1 MRIVGTIE
9 ARMGSTR
16 TPGKTLIEIFN
27 GISLLELVYRR
38 FMLCRNVDDVYVATT
53 IEPKDDVIARWC
65 ERNSVRYHRGS
76 ESNVLDRVVKTAL
89 TAGADAI
96 VQMGAD
102 SAYLDFELIDHLVC
116 LYRSGSF
123 DYVCN
128 DHELT
133 YPIGIYGH
141 VVRVATLADVN
152 EKKDLTDK
160 DREDVVRYVWEHPH
174 KYRIMNITA
183 SPALSYP
190 SLRLTVDYP
199 EDVKQAQVVY
209 SKLGRFDFRTA
220 DIIDLYCREP
230 GIFEKTM
237 NLIQKSAPFLRK
249 QGDE

>member
-1 MRIVGTIE
+1 VKVIGTIE

-16 TPGKTLIEIFN
+16 TPGKTLSDIFDSIPLL
-27 GISLLELVYRR
+27 GIVCKR
-38 FMLCRNVDDVYVATT
+38 FQLCRNIDDVYVATT
-53 IEPKDDVIARWC
+53 IEPRDDVIAQWC

-89 TAGADAI
+89 TASADAI

-102 SAYLDFELIDHLVC
+102 SAYLDFELIDHLVS

-141 VVRVATLADVN
+141 VVRVATLAALN
-152 EKKDLTDK
+152 KKNDLTNK
-160 DREDVVRYVWEHPH
+160 DREDVVRYVWEHPQE
-174 KYRIMNITA
+174 YRIMNITA
-183 SPALSYP
+183 PPALSYP
-190 SLRLTVDYP
+190 KLRLTVDYP

-220 DIIDLYCREP
+220 DIIDLYVREP
-230 GIFEKTM
+230 EIFEKTM
-237 NLIQKSAPFLRK
+237 KLVQKSAPFSQKARR
-249 QGDE
+249 

>member
-1 MRIVGTIE
+1 MRIVGTVE

-16 TPGKTLIEIFN
+16 TPGKSLIEISD

-38 FMLCRNVDDVYVATT
+38 FRLCRNIDDVYVATT
-53 IEPKDDVIARWC
+53 IEPRDDVIAQWC

-89 TAGADAI
+89 TASADAI

-102 SAYLDFELIDHLVC
+102 SAYLDFELIDHLVS

-128 DHELT
+128 DRELT

-141 VVRVATLADVN
+141 VVRVATLAALN
-152 EKKDLTDK
+152 KKNDLTNK
-160 DREDVVRYVWEHPH
+160 DREDVVRYVWEHPQEH
-174 KYRIMNITA
+174 RIMNITA
-183 SPALSYP
+183 PPALSYP
-190 SLRLTVDYP
+190 NLRLTVDYP
-199 EDVKQAQVVY
+199 EDVKQAQVVC
-209 SKLGRFDFRTA
+209 SKLGRIDFRTA
-220 DIIDLYCREP
+220 DIIDLYGREP
-230 GIFEKTM
+230 EIFEKTM
-237 NLIQKSAPFLRK
+237 KLVQKSAPFLRR